1 METIVYCVLSLL
13 AGIVYGWR
21 LRGIHL
27 KVVTQKI
34 MQELSEQLE
43 EEAESD
49 ELIQINI
56 EQHSGVFYV
65 YNKQTDEFMGQGSS
79 KEQLEDVLAKR
90 FPGKRFACPEKIL
103 KEVGFIS

>member
-21 LRGIHL
+21 LREIHA
-27 KVVTQKI
+27 KVVTKRI
-34 MQELSEQLE
+34 MQELSEEL

-90 FPGKRFACPEKIL
+90 FPGKRFACNEKVL

>member
-21 LRGIHL
+21 LREIHA
-27 KVVTQKI
+27 KVVTKRI
-34 MQELSEQLE
+34 MQELSEEL

-56 EQHSGVFYV
+56 EQHSGCLLY
-65 YNKQTDEFMGQGSS
+65 TSDAADE
-79 KEQLEDVLAKR
+79 
-90 FPGKRFACPEKIL
+90 
-103 KEVGFIS
+103 

>member
-1 METIVYCVLSLL
+1 METIAYCVLSLL

-21 LRGIHL
+21 LREIHA
-27 KVVTQKI
+27 KVVTKKI
-34 MQELSEQLE
+34 MQQLSEELE
-43 EEAESD
+43 ETENE

-65 YNKQTDEFMGQGSS
+65 YNKHTAEFMGQGNT
-79 KEQLEDVLAKR
+79 KEDLEDVLAKR
-90 FPGKRFACPEKIL
+90 FPGKRFACPEKTL